1 MYNDREDREE
11 EKSVC
16 VGEDRQIVRVEVLD
30 RESRE
35 ERAGWQFRVGVALIC
50 AVSFLL
56 VLYLISAIAVGNSRD
71 ENDAT
76 PATESQSEWRGAF
89 DSRGISEESI
99 RASVG
104 VRAGSAGEYGAPSA
118 SGFVIDGSG
127 WVVTSSSVLA
137 GAPRGR
143 IYVIDSEGETH
154 AVSAI
159 FADKASGL
167 AFLRVGEGEL
177 AAARALG
184 SDGLCMGEK
193 LIAVSSSGAPEH
205 SVKLSVGSFGAK
217 ECTVW
222 LGDNIGRRE
231 GQMYTDMYFEDS
243 ALGSPVFDSSGRIVA
258 MALIANSGYVT
269 PIEEIFDSFEKLS
282 AEDAE

>member
-16 VGEDRQIVRVEVLD
+16 VGEDKQIIRVEALD
-30 RESRE
+30 GETAE
-35 ERAGWQFRVGVALIC
+35 ARAGRQFRVVIALMC
-50 AVSFLL
+50 VVSFLL
-56 VLYLISAIAVGNSRD
+56 LLYLFSTLAVRNGGD
-71 ENDAT
+71 DNDAT
-76 PATESQSEWRGAF
+76 PATETQSEWRGAF

-127 WVVTSSSVLA
+127 WVATSSSVLA

-193 LIAVSSSGAPEH
+193 LIAISSSGAPEH

-282 AEDAE
+282 ENT

>member
-1 MYNDREDREE
+1 MYNDREDREG
-11 EKSVC
+11 EKIVC
-16 VGEDRQIVRVEVLD
+16 VGEEKQIVRVETLD
-30 RESRE
+30 GEWAE
-35 ERAGWQFRVGVALIC
+35 ERTGRQFRVGIALIC

-56 VLYLISAIAVGNSRD
+56 LIYLLSTLAVGNSRD
-71 ENDAT
+71 ESDGES
-76 PATESQSEWRGAF
+76 ATELQSEWRGAF
-89 DSRGISEESI
+89 DSSEISEASI
-99 RASVG
+99 CASVG

-127 WVVTSSSVLA
+127 WVATSSSVLT
-137 GAPRGR
+137 GAPRGW

-222 LGDNIGRRE
+222 LEDNIGRRE

-269 PIEEIFDSFEKLS
+269 PIEQIVESFRGILE
-282 AEDAE
+282 

>member
-16 VGEDRQIVRVEVLD
+16 VGEDKQIIRVEAFD
-30 RESRE
+30 GECAE
-35 ERAGWQFRVGVALIC
+35 ERAGRQFRVVIALMC

-56 VLYLISAIAVGNSRD
+56 LLYLFSTLAVRNGGD

-76 PATESQSEWRGAF
+76 PATEPQSEWRGAF

-127 WVVTSSSVLA
+127 WVATSSSVLA

-159 FADKASGL
+159 FADKANGL
-167 AFLRVGEGEL
+167 AFLRVGDGEL

-193 LIAVSSSGAPEH
+193 LIAISSSGAPEH

-282 AEDAE
+282 ENT

>member
-1 MYNDREDREE
+1 MYNDKEDREE
-11 EKSVC
+11 ERSVC
-16 VGEDRQIVRVEVLD
+16 LSEERQIVRVAELE
-30 RESRE
+30 ESAG
-35 ERAGWQFRVGVALIC
+35 ERVGWQFRIGVALIC

-56 VLYLISAIAVGNSRD
+56 LLYLISAIAVVNSRY
-71 ENDAT
+71 
-76 PATESQSEWRGAF
+76 ESDGESASEVQSEWRGAF
-89 DSRGISEESI
+89 DSREISEASI

-118 SGFVIDGSG
+118 SGFVIDSRG
-127 WVVTSSSVLA
+127 WVATSSSVLA
-137 GAPRGR
+137 GAGRGR
-143 IYVIDSEGETH
+143 IYVIDSEGEIH

-177 AAARALG
+177 AVARALG
-184 SDGLCMGEK
+184 SDGLCMGER
-193 LIAVSSSGAPEH
+193 LIAVASSGAPKH

-231 GQMYTDMYFEDS
+231 GQMYTDMYFEES

-258 MALIANSGYVT
+258 MALIDGSGYVT
-269 PIEEIFDSFEKLS
+269 PIEEIVESFKAITENT
-282 AEDAE
+282 